1 MGRRKRKL
9 TAAEKVAK
17 KKRKEE
23 YQTVFINGKIKRVRR
38 DPTVEGLSVEAFVR
52 ANADPIFLHQEGL
65 WEYLGADENPGPPA
79 RGCAALTPEGRER
92 VSFITTED
100 GDDLIV
106 AYAVG
111 LDEPG
116 EIASLILQRTPKYEG
131 FLLPEERG
139 VRVSHEL
146 HPGREDELLLRI
158 VVDGSEVDIETT
170 VRGYRLDLSRV
181 DRGDIEAATEVLRR
195 MCRYGGFELDLH

>member
-9 TAAEKVAK
+9 TAAEKAAR

-23 YQTVFINGKIKRVRR
+23 YETVFINGKMKRVRR
-38 DPTVEGLSVEAFVR
+38 EPTVEGMSVEAFVR

-65 WEYLGADENPGPPA
+65 WEYLDPEGSPGPPA
-79 RGCAALTPEGRER
+79 RGRPALTPEGREW
-92 VSFITTED
+92 VAFITTED

-146 HPGREDELLLRI
+146 HPDGEDELLLRI
-158 VVDGSEVDIETT
+158 VLDGSQVDVETT
-170 VRGYRLDLSRV
+170 VRGYRLDVSRV
-181 DRGDIEAATEVLRR
+181 DRGETEAAIEVLRR
-195 MCRYGGFELDLH
+195 MHRHGRFELDLH